1 MWRSDSPMS
10 MIHSRHGGHEGKK
23 GMRSSRGR
31 GFLVLWIELKF
42 PRTRK
47 NETPEIL
54 IEGAEDGDWIWRS
67 PRDQGQHRRQLTD
80 SGA

>member
-1 MWRSDSPMS
+1 MVDTKGRRGCD
-10 MIHSRHGGHEGKK
+10 RVEGGV
-23 GMRSSRGR
+23 SW
-31 GFLVLWIELKF
+31 FLWIELKF

-67 PRDQGQHRRQLTD
+67 PRDQGQHRRQLID